1 MLKYCIP
8 TGENNYML
16 DTVAYNRLL
25 ENSELLDL
33 VVKSLEY
40 GYSYYKTS
48 TQDFELH
55 GLGAKVYDENCNPIH
70 YKKNTVL
77 PNFHIVDE
85 KLKVEYVSCGA
96 SLMKY
101 HTLLDGSAYSIDAD
115 SLEGE
120 MFQKI
125 LTLDPKTRKR
135 RPFAQHHDALIAESA
150 MHNNCTLVTNDG
162 ALKDTVNDYF
172 PSRAITIIDLA
183 EKIMKEVKRLS

>member
-1 MLKYCIP
+1 MSKYGIP

-25 ENSELLDL
+25 ENSEWLDL
-33 VVKSLEY
+33 AVTSLEY

-70 YKKNTVL
+70 YKKDTVL
-77 PNFHIVDE
+77 PNFQIVDE

-101 HTLLDGSAYSIDAD
+101 HTLLDESAYPIDAD
-115 SLEGE
+115 TLEGK

-125 LTLDPKTRKR
+125 LTLDSKTRKK

-150 MHNNCTLVTNDG
+150 MHNNCILITNDG

-172 PSRAITIIDLA
+172 PNRAITIT
-183 EKIMKEVKRLS
+183 E